1 MGKAVRLA
9 VGLLILLVLAM
20 VTGFQPLYW
29 LAYLILGGAVISY
42 AWAWVQSRGLDT
54 GVQELT
60 RYPQV
65 GESVELKVTV
75 REKVG
80 LPRVGLR
87 ARLVSDFATMAEDDF
102 GLAPR
107 GTTSWTVSALCR
119 RRGLNSVGPLAI
131 FSGDPTGLLSLECR
145 IGEAS
150 SVLVY
155 PHTIELS
162 RVVVEGQTAGGE
174 LGEIGLLKG
183 HSPVASM
190 VREHAP
196 GEGQA
201 RIHWPTTARLGR
213 LMTKE
218 FEGAGVN
225 EIWLWVDLQGSV
237 HAGTGRESTEEY
249 CITIAASLARS
260 LVANGHAVGMV
271 AQGDDYYRLSPRRDQ
286 DHLWTMLR
294 ALALVRATGTVPLS
308 TIISQETAK
317 LGSETVA
324 IVIAPWSGQ
333 RVGTLFR
340 FLIRRGV
347 MVVPIFLDTPGFARS
362 APGRGAGRGGLEME
376 QWAFVVRRDDDL
388 SRVLGQVLDR
398 IATY

>member
-9 VGLLILLVLAM
+9 VGLLILLGLALI
-20 VTGFQPLYW
+20 TGFQPLYW
-29 LAYLILGGAVISY
+29 LVYLILAGAVISY
-42 AWAWVQSRGLDT
+42 AWSWVQSRGLDSD
-54 GVQELT
+54 VQELT

-65 GESVELKVTV
+65 GESVQLRVTV
-75 REKVG
+75 RERVG

-87 ARLVSDFATMAEDDF
+87 ARLVSDFATMEEDDF
-102 GLAPR
+102 GLSPR
-107 GTTSWTVSALCR
+107 GTSSWTVSALCQ
-119 RRGLNSVGPLAI
+119 RRGLNSVGSLAV

-145 IGEAS
+145 IGQAK

-155 PHTIELS
+155 PPTVELS

-190 VREHAP
+190 VREYSP
-196 GEGQA
+196 GDGQA

-237 HAGTGRESTEEY
+237 HTGAGQESTEEY
-249 CITIAASLARS
+249 CITIAASLAKS
-260 LVANGHAVGMV
+260 LVGDGHAVGMV
-271 AQGDDYYRLSPRRDQ
+271 AQGDDYYRLPPSRDQ
-286 DHLWTMLR
+286 DHLWALLK

-308 TIISQETAK
+308 TIISQETAR

-333 RVGTLFR
+333 RISTLFR

-347 MVVPIFLDTPGFARS
+347 MVVPIFLDTPSFARLT
-362 APGRGAGRGGLEME
+362 PGRGAGRGGLEME
-376 QWAFVVRRDDDL
+376 QWAFGVRRGDDL
-388 SRVLGQVLDR
+388 SKVLGQVLDR